1 MKRIILHWSAGG
13 YTPSQVDFEHYHF
26 LVLKN
31 GDILKGKYT
40 PEDNLNCNDG
50 HYAAHTGGFNT
61 GSIGIALCAMYGYK
75 NPKNP
80 GNYPFLRVQGEAMW
94 AYCATLLKKYGL
106 KPLKD
111 TVLTHYEVGKMLPN
125 STSAGKI
132 DISFIP
138 YEPLITAVEAGDYI
152 RNKVRWYYER

>member
-138 YEPLITAVEAGDYI
+138 YEPLITADEAGDYI
-152 RNKVRWYYER
+152 RNKVSRYYER